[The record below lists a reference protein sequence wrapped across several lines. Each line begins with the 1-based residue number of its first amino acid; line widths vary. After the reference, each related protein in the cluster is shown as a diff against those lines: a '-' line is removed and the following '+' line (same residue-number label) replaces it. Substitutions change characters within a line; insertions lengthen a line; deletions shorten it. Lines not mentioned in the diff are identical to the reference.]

1 MKLAEALI
9 LRADYQKRLQQL
21 KARLIQNAKVQEGD
35 QPSENPAA
43 LLTELEQVASDLTY
57 IIQQINR
64 TNSATDLKTG
74 ITLSDALATRDVLK
88 LRIATYRE
96 LAQAAT
102 VSQNRYS
109 KSEVRFESTVDVAAI
124 QRQAD
129 QLSKELRELDT
140 SIQAANWLTD
150 LLE

>member
-140 SIQAANWLTD
+140 SIQAANWTTD